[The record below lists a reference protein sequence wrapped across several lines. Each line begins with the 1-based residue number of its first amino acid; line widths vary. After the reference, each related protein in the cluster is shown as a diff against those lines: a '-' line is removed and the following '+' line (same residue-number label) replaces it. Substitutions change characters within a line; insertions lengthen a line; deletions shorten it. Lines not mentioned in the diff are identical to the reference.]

1 MSYKTQLYRLLEQAS
16 DAENSQDPQDH
27 VSFDVPLLIRIFEL
41 VREDVKTDVDLHKI
55 VERILSM
62 KNEGILTMDH
72 YKEIA
77 AANSSGDSGQTPE
90 VEPTAGPELESLRKL
105 AGI

>member
-62 KNEGILTMDH
+62 KNEGVLTMDH
-72 YKEIA
+72 YEEIA
-77 AANSSGDSGQTPE
+77 AANSTDSGQEPVETPTE
-90 VEPTAGPELESLRKL
+90 VPELESLKKL